1 MKVTRAEH
9 QQMFELQL
17 AQVRKAQTEQHY
29 RKTIEDNKRVRKVAD
44 DKNQELRTA
53 RNKRL
58 GHTKGQNVDIDC

>member
-1 MKVTRAEH
+1 MKVSRAEH
-9 QQMFELQL
+9 QQMIELQL
-17 AQVRKAQTEQHY
+17 AQVRKAQSEQHY

-44 DKNQELRTA
+44 DKNHELRTE

>member
-9 QQMFELQL
+9 QQMIELQL
-17 AQVRKAQTEQHY
+17 AQVRKAQAEQHY
-29 RKTIEDNKRVRKVAD
+29 RKTIEDSKRLRKIAD
-44 DKNQELRTA
+44 EKNQEIRTE